1 MTEDEGTL
9 QVKLGA
15 ELKQRFKEKCVK
27 EKVTMTGWVEEKI
40 RAWVDGWA

>member
-1 MTEDEGTL
+1 MTTPKAAIQVNLGED
-9 QVKLGA
+9 
-15 ELKQRFKEKCVK
+15 LKQRFKEKCVK